1 MWNVI
6 PFFHHMPGGA
16 TMTHKT
22 AYADEAAVELR
33 EIMRHASALLD
44 ATAGE
49 ADERIKQARE
59 KLEERLVSA
68 KSKYADFEGRIE
80 EKIQA
85 ADQLIHDK
93 PYHAVGGSFLLG
105 LLLGWFMSRK

>member
-1 MWNVI
+1 
-6 PFFHHMPGGA
+6 
-16 TMTHKT
+16 MTKKT

-59 KLEERLVSA
+59 KLEARLATA
-68 KSKYADFEGRIE
+68 KGKYADIE
-80 EKIQA
+80 ERLEEKLQV

>member
-1 MWNVI
+1 
-6 PFFHHMPGGA
+6 
-16 TMTHKT
+16 MTKK
-22 AYADEAAVELR
+22 AVYADEAATELR
-33 EIMRHASALLD
+33 EIMRHANALLD

-59 KLEERLVSA
+59 KLEERLASA
-68 KSKYADFEGRIE
+68 KGKYADIEERIE
-80 EKIQA
+80 EKLQV